1 MRTNEDRDKAIDD
14 VLDPVMETLRREH
27 KAVTAPGYLSSLL
40 MAETRRAAP
49 PRRSG
54 QDRRRFGMA
63 WAWGASLLVLAGV
76 VWGLAAR
83 ERHRTEISLPKA
95 VRSGPHSAVPD
106 STVPPSL
113 AATTE
118 ATKPERTVRPIPN
131 EEPERSLDDFLPL
144 PASEGLPPTSAVSLV
159 RMRIATGA
167 LQQYGLDV
175 PEGAASETLLAEFV
189 VGEDGLPRA
198 IRIIP

>member
-1 MRTNEDRDKAIDD
+1 M
-14 VLDPVMETLRREH
+14 
-27 KAVTAPGYLSSLL
+27 
-40 MAETRRAAP
+40 
-49 PRRSG
+49 
-54 QDRRRFGMA
+54 
-63 WAWGASLLVLAGV
+63 
-76 VWGLAAR
+76 
-83 ERHRTEISLPKA
+83 PK
-95 VRSGPHSAVPD
+95 
-106 STVPPSL
+106 
-113 AATTE
+113 
-118 ATKPERTVRPIPN
+118 